1 MAAMADAVVS
11 QHVRGLPAARLR
23 PFIHW
28 YSGYRDVG
36 VEPAV
41 HRGLPSPY
49 LTVIVTLDD
58 PLDVAAHPDP
68 AAPPDRYDSLVGGLH
83 TTPAL
88 IVHNGRQSGIQLAMS
103 PLGARA
109 LLGLPAGELASVD
122 LHGVDVLGPCV
133 GRLRERVRA
142 ASGWAGRFAVLDEF
156 LLRRLDAN
164 PAALP
169 RPEVVR
175 AWRRILGTGGAE
187 PIAALAREVG
197 WSARRLSGQFATE
210 IGLSPKAAARVVRFD
225 AARRALHNGFAEGR
239 DLALAELAAEAGYF
253 DQAHLARD
261 FTGFAGCPPSRW
273 LREEFRNVQAAAA
286 GAVPDSP
293 A

>member
-1 MAAMADAVVS
+1 MADPAVS
-11 QHVRGLPAARLR
+11 QHVRGVPAAPLR
-23 PFIHW
+23 PFICW
-28 YSGYRDVG
+28 YGGYRDVG

-83 TTPAL
+83 TAPAL
-88 IVHNGRQSGIQLAMS
+88 IVHNGRQSGIQLAVS

-109 LLGLPAGELASVD
+109 LFGMPAGELASVD
-122 LHGVDVLGPCV
+122 VHAVDVLGPCV
-133 GRLRERVRA
+133 RRLRERVLA

-156 LLRRLDAN
+156 LLRRLGAD

-169 RPEVVR
+169 PPEVVR
-175 AWRRILGTGGAE
+175 AWHRIVGTGGAV
-187 PIAALAREVG
+187 PVAALAREVG
-197 WSARRLSGQFATE
+197 WSARRLSGRFATE

-225 AARRALHNGFAEGR
+225 AARRALQARLAGGG
-239 DLALAELAAEAGYF
+239 DLSLARIAAESGYF

-286 GAVPDSP
+286 GAVPDST